1 MKCKKIDESA
11 NKINYYLFDQKS
23 MDEYLKK
30 NYIIDLMI

>member
-1 MKCKKIDESA
+1 MIDELV
-11 NKINYYLFDQKS
+11 NKTNYYLFGQKS